1 LEKGL
6 PEHMK
11 YIIGGFTLFYLVN
24 GLYYLIGIFRI
35 KKYNNNEESLENNY
49 PFVSIIVAAR
59 NEANSIEKCINCLL
73 QQEYPSDRYEIV
85 AVNDASTDS
94 TMSIINSYRT
104 LDSRVIIVDI
114 PSHERKNKGKN
125 NAIDKG
131 IEVSKGK
138 IIITTDADVWMGAQ
152 WLTRIVHAFDN
163 LTGVIIGITLDK
175 FSINPVH
182 LYQALDSGSINI
194 ISVALAAMKHPI
206 TCQGSNLAF
215 RRSAYLEVRDRILW
229 LSDNR
234 GNHEWQM
241 QEIDIATNWGIKPLV
256 NPESF
261 VYTYPPDTWKALL
274 NQRIRWASTGKDY
287 TKFSVRFYLTLIY
300 FSLLSFIVSLWVL
313 TPGYLTL
320 IWGVKLFTDLMV
332 AISVVRVI
340 RQPKILFAFPLV
352 YILQPFLIVITTF
365 LGSLR
370 LYKWK

>member
-1 LEKGL
+1 
-6 PEHMK
+6 
-11 YIIGGFTLFYLVN
+11 
-24 GLYYLIGIFRI
+24 
-35 KKYNNNEESLENNY
+35 
-49 PFVSIIVAAR
+49 
-59 NEANSIEKCINCLL
+59 
-73 QQEYPSDRYEIV
+73 
-85 AVNDASTDS
+85 
-94 TMSIINSYRT
+94 
-104 LDSRVIIVDI
+104 
-114 PSHERKNKGKN
+114 
-125 NAIDKG
+125 
-131 IEVSKGK
+131 
-138 IIITTDADVWMGAQ
+138 
-152 WLTRIVHAFDN
+152 VHAFDN